1 MAKARRDNLL
11 QMTNEVGRARA
22 DYRMANRSNP
32 QTRAR
37 GGVPSQGAGADYH
50 YRNESSYLWMQEV
63 AWDIYRN
70 NMAVGSITDR
80 AIENWL
86 QDGFRYNPQTGDESL
101 DADVKQWWEE
111 VRNDPK
117 ECDPAWE
124 YTFDEQTEF
133 VARQACV
140 AGDTFGV
147 PLGGDEDFDGTV
159 EIRESHTCR
168 SPSSNNIKENVVLG
182 IEKVPNTRRPK
193 AFWFLKEEINPHKLQ
208 RIRKDDLQPMPAFD
222 EDGERNVFH
231 VRIAKRSSQSRGV
244 SCYAPIIDPASYHD
258 DVQYLKMVQA
268 RAASLFVFVRK
279 RLQGFDPAYLNAEL
293 RMGRDVTAEKL
304 KGEQY
309 TQNAAQYREVG
320 AGSAL
325 EGLPGEEI
333 EPWSA
338 NIPNP
343 EFFPHAKMLLTFMSI
358 NLGMPLV
365 LALMDASE
373 TNFSGWRGAFEQ
385 AKMGFRSRQRSL
397 ARHWHTPYIRF
408 KILKRAEQDPVWRK
422 YIERTTNPRSRINIF
437 RGRWDFPG
445 WPYIEP
451 MKDATAGLI
460 RLANAQT
467 SPRRFA
473 RENGNEWDEISQ
485 ETVDDRAA
493 HYARGVEKAK
503 QLIKEHDLDMTVDE
517 LAIRLAPLP
526 MPERVQISLSADMG
540 SEPTSQQESETDAQ

>member
-1 MAKARRDNLL
+1 MAKTKLDNLVR
-11 QMTNEVGRARA
+11 MTNEVGQARA
-22 DYRMANRSNP
+22 DYRMANRTNP
-32 QTRAR
+32 QTRKRR
-37 GGVPSQGAGADYH
+37 GVSSTGRNADWH
-50 YRNESSYLWMQEV
+50 YRSGSDFYFMQEL
-63 AWDIYRN
+63 AWALYRD
-70 NMAVGSITDR
+70 NMALGSITDR

-86 QDGFRYNPQTGDESL
+86 QDGFRYNPQTGDKAL
-101 DADVKQWWEE
+101 DADVKAWWED
-111 VRNDPK
+111 VSTNPR

-124 YTFDEQTEF
+124 LTFAEQTEL

-147 PLGGDEDFDGTV
+147 PLGGEEDFDGTV
-159 EIRESHTCR
+159 EIREAHECR
-168 SPSSNNIKENVVLG
+168 SPSSSNTKETIVHGVQKAFG
-182 IEKVPNTRRPK
+182 TRRPV
-193 AFWFLKEEINPHKLQ
+193 AYWFF
-208 RIRKDDLQPMPAFD
+208 KDSIDPYQSGNVKKSDLQSIAAFD
-222 EDGERNVFH
+222 NDGERNVFH
-231 VRIAKRSSQSRGV
+231 VRVIKRSSQTRGI
-244 SCYAPIIDPASYHD
+244 SAYAPLVDPASYHD

-279 RLQGFDPAYLNAEL
+279 RMQGFDPAYLNAEL
-293 RMGRDVTAEKL
+293 PVGRDVTADKL
-304 KGEQY
+304 KAEQY

-325 EGLPGEEI
+325 ETLPGEEI
-333 EPWSA
+333 NPWSA

-385 AKMGFRSRQRSL
+385 AKMGFRRRQKTL
-397 ARHWHTPYIRF
+397 ALHWHTPFIRF
-408 KILKRAEQDPVWRK
+408 KLLKQAERDPAWARRM
-422 YIERTTNPRSRINIF
+422 EQTLNPRSKVNLL
-437 RGRWDFPG
+437 RGRWDMPG

-467 SPRRFA
+467 SPRRFT
-473 RENGNEWDEISQ
+473 RENGAEWDEISA
-485 ETVDDRAA
+485 ETVEDRAA
-493 HYARGVEKAK
+493 HYARGVEKA
-503 QLIKEHDLDMTVDE
+503 QELIDKYKLDVSVDE

-526 MPERVQISLSADMG
+526 MPERVQISLSGDMG
-540 SEPTSQQESETDAQ
+540 TDPKPTESANHGQ